1 MAYEQKDMSGSA
13 FINNRRTSDTHAHFT
28 GNGMIFGREVWI
40 NVWIKQNKDGSERLS
55 FSFREKE
62 GRMDTER
69 PVSGVPSLSE
79 RFNGGASSTPAKPTV
94 MDDDDSIP
102 F

>member
-1 MAYEQKDMSGSA
+1 MMAYEQKDMSGSA
-13 FINNRRTSDTHAHFT
+13 FVNDRRQTESHAHFT

-62 GRMDTER
+62 RRMESER
-69 PVSGVPSLSE
+69 PVSGVPSLSA
-79 RFNGGASSTPAKPTV
+79 RFSGGDPAPAKPTV
-94 MDDDDSIP
+94 VDDDSIP